1 MRQASMVGAVLVAT
15 FGLLG
20 SAGSKWVTVRAGIG
34 LREAIVGQTTR
45 SDLLKG
51 SRTAEY
57 YAGQGLW
64 FSFREDDRL
73 IAVTIM
79 GSRFRTEKGVRIGS
93 TQETV
98 AKAYGTPHLGD
109 LPLTKGSRTIGAVGG
124 VRWEYPGIHFTM
136 SNGNVAAITV
146 VPLDREVKKPRP

>member
-1 MRQASMVGAVLVAT
+1 MVGAVLVAT

-79 GSRFRTEKGVRIGS
+79 GSKFRTEKGVRIGS

-109 LPLTKGSRTIGAVGG
+109 LPLPKDRGRSARSEESAGSIPASISPCRTATW
-124 VRWEYPGIHFTM
+124 R
-136 SNGNVAAITV
+136 
-146 VPLDREVKKPRP
+146 R